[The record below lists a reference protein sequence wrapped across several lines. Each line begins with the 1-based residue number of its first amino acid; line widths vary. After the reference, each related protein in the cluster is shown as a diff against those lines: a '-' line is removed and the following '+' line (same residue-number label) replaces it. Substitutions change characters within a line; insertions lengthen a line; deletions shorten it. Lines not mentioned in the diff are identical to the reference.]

1 MVATRGD
8 SFFLAGKGSHVIC
21 SHIVSSHVV
30 DRHVL
35 AGTSCV
41 GILLLLKLL
50 YKYGWLIIL

>member
-1 MVATRGD
+1 MAATCVLAGKGSDVVVTWSLHVAIGC
-8 SFFLAGKGSHVIC
+8 LAGKGSHVIC

-41 GILLLLKLL
+41 P
-50 YKYGWLIIL
+50 